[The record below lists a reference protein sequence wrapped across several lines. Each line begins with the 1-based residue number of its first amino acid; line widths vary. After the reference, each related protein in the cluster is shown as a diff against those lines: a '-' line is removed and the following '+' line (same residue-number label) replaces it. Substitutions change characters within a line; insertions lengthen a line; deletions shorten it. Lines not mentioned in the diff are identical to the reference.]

1 MPTDVLMPQMG
12 ESVAEGTI
20 TKWLKKEGETV
31 TKDEPL
37 FEISTEKV
45 DAEIPSPVAGTL
57 SKILVS
63 EGQTVAVRTVV
74 AQIESA
80 AGGKKPTAEPAAAS
94 PKPAE
99 KTPSKASASE
109 EKQPS
114 AAPSEK
120 KGGKEESPEPVTAEP
135 EAKKPAQKAPEEKQ
149 PSAAPSEEKEGEEKE
164 EKEEQ
169 EEPSI
174 HASPLVRRLA
184 SEHNVDLSQVEGTGT
199 GGRITKED
207 ILAYI
212 ERQKTEAPATPSPTE
227 TAAHDEV
234 IPMTPIRKK
243 IAEHMVL
250 SKRTSAH
257 VATVFQVDL
266 TRVVEIYQKEKERFE
281 REENT
286 RLTYT
291 PFFVRAVMAALKR
304 FPILNSSVSG
314 DNVVIHKDIHMG
326 IAVALEWGLI
336 VPVIHHADEKSFLGL
351 TRAINDLADR
361 ARHKKLSVSEV
372 QGGTFTITNP
382 GVYGGLFAT
391 PIINQPQ
398 VGIVGVGTIYK
409 APVVINDG
417 IAIRSVVH
425 LSLSFD
431 HRVVDGAVADQFMAA
446 VKSYLENWDENLWT

>member
-1 MPTDVLMPQMG
+1 MPGKGRAMPTDVIMPQMG

-20 TKWLKKEGETV
+20 TKWLKKEGESV
-31 TKDEPL
+31 AKDEPL

-57 SKILVS
+57 AKILVS
-63 EGQTVAVRTVV
+63 EGQTVSVRAVV
-74 AQIESA
+74 AQIEA
-80 AGGKKPTAEPAAAS
+80 AGEGKKSAPEAPAPTAASSEKKEEGKEPS
-94 PKPAE
+94 KPAE
-99 KTPSKASASE
+99 KVAPEAQKTRE
-109 EKQPS
+109 EKPS
-114 AAPSEK
+114 AAPPPGK
-120 KGGKEESPEPVTAEP
+120 KEE
-135 EAKKPAQKAPEEKQ
+135 
-149 PSAAPSEEKEGEEKE
+149 EEKE
-164 EKEEQ
+164 EPEE
-169 EEPSI
+169 EEEAPI

-184 SEHNVDLSQVEGTGT
+184 RENNVDLSQVEGTGT

-207 ILAYI
+207 ILAYL
-212 ERQKTEAPATPSPTE
+212 ERQKAEVPTPTPSAAPPSPAE
-227 TAAHDEV
+227 AAAPAAHDEV
-234 IPMTPIRKK
+234 VPLTPMRKR

-250 SKRTSAH
+250 SRRTSAH
-257 VATVFQVDL
+257 VTTVFQTDF
-266 TRVVEIYQKEKERFE
+266 TRVVEIYLKEKDRFE

-291 PFFVRAVMAALKR
+291 PFFVRAVTDALKR

-314 DNVVIHKDIHMG
+314 DNILIHKEIHMG
-326 IAVALEWGLI
+326 IAVALEGGLI
-336 VPVIHHADEKSFLGL
+336 VPVIRHADEKSFLGL
-351 TRAINDLADR
+351 TRAVNDLADR
-361 ARHKKLSVSEV
+361 ARHKKLSVAEV

-398 VGIVGVGTIYK
+398 VGIVGVGTVYK

-431 HRVVDGAVADQFMAA
+431 HRVGDGAVADQFMAA
-446 VKSYLENWDENLWT
+446 VKSYLENWEENLWA